1 MGFGYILLHFTSR
14 FATFCLVFWCTLP
27 CVLVQNTLRFGAYC
41 SAFCC
46 KMRCNI
52 QRLNLIFLS
61 LRMQIWENFSSKRNA
76 KA

>member
-27 CVLVQNTLRFGAYC
+27 CVLVQNTLRFGAKC
-41 SAFCC
+41 TAFWC
-46 KMRCNI
+46 KTQGKMV
-52 QRLNLIFLS
+52 LNA
-61 LRMQIWENFSSKRNA
+61 RQ